1 MLRTIAVSEASCD
14 DLILLRDALA
24 HYANLQE
31 QPSPRLLALQREVD
45 AALEHR
51 QQQRLPKVFF

>member
-1 MLRTIAVSEASCD
+1 MLRTIAVNEASGD

-31 QPSPRLLALQREVD
+31 QPSARLVALQREVD
-45 AALEHR
+45 TALEHR